1 MDKTYR
7 IEFST
12 RQLIGITLYE
22 LICQGWM
29 PDKDYIVSKGN
40 MLLGA
45 YPEVVSVVE
54 HLFGDMPKPIG
65 QYMKYYEE
73 AY

>member
-1 MDKTYR
+1 
-7 IEFST
+7 
-12 RQLIGITLYE
+12 
-22 LICQGWM
+22 
-29 PDKDYIVSKGN
+29 